1 MKLELFETLNM
12 PAWIRREIKDLE
24 SELEAYRQTMLV
36 SGISYDGDKVKTS
49 PKDRMPEYAARVD
62 SILEKIKERQ
72 QAYLHAHDKVI
83 RMAAGLQPE
92 EKSIIIQRYL
102 EGKRYEDIAAGFPMS
117 ERQMFNYRRAAIQ
130 KLEKKISVNCSK

>member
-1 MKLELFETLNM
+1 MKLELFEILNM
-12 PAWIRREIKDLE
+12 PARIRREIKDLE

-83 RMAAGLQPE
+83 KMAAGLQTE

-117 ERQMFNYRRAAIQ
+117 ERQMFRLRGEAIR
-130 KLEKKISVNCSK
+130 KLESKLSAS

>member
-1 MKLELFETLNM
+1 MKLELFEILNM
-12 PAWIRREIKDLE
+12 PARIRRDIKDLE
-24 SELEAYRQTMLV
+24 SELEAYRQTMLL
-36 SGISYDGDKVKTS
+36 SGIRYDGDKVKTS

-62 SILEKIKERQ
+62 SILKKIKERQ

-83 RMAAGLQPE
+83 RMTEDLLPE

-117 ERQMFNYRRAAIQ
+117 ERQMFRLRGDAIR
-130 KLEKKISVNCSK
+130 KLESKLPAS